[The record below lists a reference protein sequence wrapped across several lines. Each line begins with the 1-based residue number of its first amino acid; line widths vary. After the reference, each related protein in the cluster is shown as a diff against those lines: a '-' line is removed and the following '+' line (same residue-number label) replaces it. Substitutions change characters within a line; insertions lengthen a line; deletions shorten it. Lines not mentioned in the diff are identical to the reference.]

1 RPPPWRRRRSSRA
14 CPPLGRLRSS
24 PARHC
29 PHGALTVPRRDAGG
43 PEHPLSSG
51 ELTPTGGQPAATER
65 GRARAGGQ
73 SRRPWP
79 SSSVAPIL
87 SRNSS
92 VGCAP
97 TVGVPARTNDG
108 GRRRVL
114 SGRVPRGA
122 PPEPGREEKGGDR
135 EGGGAA
141 RAATEVPR
149 PDHAARPPVT
159 RRGPGA

>member
-1 RPPPWRRRRSSRA
+1 WSSDV
-14 CPPLGRLRSS
+14 CSSDLPVGVSS
-24 PARHC
+24 PD
-29 PHGALTVPRRDAGG
+29 DAGG

-65 GRARAGGQ
+65 GRARAGGK

-114 SGRVPRGA
+114 SGRGPRGA
-122 PPEPGREEKGGDR
+122 QPEHGRDEQGGDR
-135 EGGGAA
+135 EDRGGA
-141 RAATEVPR
+141 RAAAEAPR
-149 PDHAARPPVT
+149 QGHAARPPVT
-159 RRGPGA
+159 RRGPG